1 MAQSRGHK
9 HASCALAN
17 TLHPLHAPCDKSAH
31 FRLKSQFFRSPA
43 GARVSDFIDIHPVSA
58 PFRKT
63 ARIPGSK
70 SITNRALPL
79 AALADGTSELTGV
92 LFADDT
98 WQMINAL
105 QTLGYDLRMNQA
117 ARTVTITGRGALI
130 PPGPNIPISCGNSG
144 TTIRFLAA
152 MLTLGH
158 SQYILDGIPRMR
170 QRPIDQ
176 LVDQLHKLGADIHYD
191 NAQGFPPIR
200 IKARGLQGGGCQFAD
215 AKSSQY
221 ISAVLMAAPY
231 ADSEVTVSLL
241 GPVTSEPYV
250 NMTLRMME
258 QFGVSAHVHD
268 QCGQTVSRAIQI
280 PTARYQPRPY
290 AIEPDASNASYF
302 LAAAAIIPG
311 SAITIEGLSKNSLQG
326 DVAVADLLHK
336 MGAQVT
342 WHPNAITVAA
352 PADGKLT
359 AIDVDMNHIP
369 DMVQTLAVVALF
381 AEGTT
386 TVRNVWNL
394 RVKETDRL
402 AALETELKKLGAA
415 VQPTRDSITITP
427 PPKNALTPASI
438 ATYDDHRMAMSF
450 AVAGLRAKGITIL
463 DPKCTAKT
471 YPDYFT
477 DLQSAIT
484 P

>member
-1 MAQSRGHK
+1 
-9 HASCALAN
+9 
-17 TLHPLHAPCDKSAH
+17 
-31 FRLKSQFFRSPA
+31 
-43 GARVSDFIDIHPVSA
+43 VSESIDIHPVST

-63 ARIPGSK
+63 IRVPGSK

-79 AALADGTSELTGV
+79 AALAEGTSELTGV

-105 QTLGYDLRMNQA
+105 QTLGYNLRMNQA
-117 ARTVTITGRGALI
+117 ARTVTITGRGPDI
-130 PPGPNIPISCGNSG
+130 PPGPPAPISCGNSG

-152 MLTLGH
+152 MLSLGR
-158 SQYILDGIPRMR
+158 SEYILDGIPRMR

-176 LVDQLHKLGADIHYD
+176 LVDQLKTLGADIRYD
-191 NAQGFPPIR
+191 IAQGFPPIR
-200 IKARGLQGGGCQFAD
+200 IKARGLAGGGCQFAD

-231 ADSEVTVSLL
+231 ADSDVTVSLL

-250 NMTLRMME
+250 TMTLRMME
-258 QFGVSAHVHD
+258 QFGVNVHVHD
-268 QCGQTVSRAIQI
+268 QCGQTTSRAIQV
-280 PTARYQPRPY
+280 PTARYKPRQY
-290 AIEPDASNASYF
+290 AVEPDASNASYF

-311 SAITIEGLSKNSLQG
+311 SSTTIEGLGKNSLQG
-326 DVAVADLLHK
+326 DVAFADVLQK
-336 MGAQVT
+336 MGAMVT

-352 PADGKLT
+352 PLDGKLT
-359 AIDVDMNHIP
+359 AIDIDMNHIP

-381 AEGTT
+381 AQGTT

-402 AALETELKKLGAA
+402 AALETELKKLRAQ
-415 VQPTRDSITITP
+415 VQTTRDSITITP
-427 PPKNALTPASI
+427 PPGNQLTSASI

-450 AVAGLRAKGITIL
+450 AIAGLRANGIRIL

-471 YPDYFT
+471 YPDFFT
-477 DLQSAIT
+477 DLTSAVS
-484 P
+484 

>member
-1 MAQSRGHK
+1 M
-9 HASCALAN
+9 
-17 TLHPLHAPCDKSAH
+17 
-31 FRLKSQFFRSPA
+31 
-43 GARVSDFIDIHPVSA
+43 SDAIDIQPVSS

-63 ARIPGSK
+63 VRVPGSK

-79 AALADGTSELTGV
+79 AALAEGTSELTGV

-117 ARTVTITGRGALI
+117 ARTITITGRGANI
-130 PPGPNIPISCGNSG
+130 PPGPSAPINCGNSG

-152 MLTLGH
+152 MLTLRH
-158 SQYILDGIPRMR
+158 SEYILDGNPRKR
-170 QRPIDQ
+170 QRPIEQ
-176 LVDQLHKLGADIHYD
+176 LVDQLQKLGADIRYD
-191 NAQGFPPIR
+191 AATGFPPIR
-200 IKARGLQGGGCQFAD
+200 IKARGLTGGVCQFSD

-231 ADSEVTVSLL
+231 AESDVTVSLL

-250 NMTLRMME
+250 TMTLRMME
-258 QFGVSAHVHD
+258 QFGVNVHVHD
-268 QCGQTVSRAIQI
+268 QCGQTLSRAIQV
-280 PTARYQPRPY
+280 PTARYQPRTY

-311 SAITIEGLSKNSLQG
+311 SSITIEGLGKASLQG
-326 DVAVADLLHK
+326 DIAFAELLHK
-336 MGAQVT
+336 MGAGLAYTGNSVT
-342 WHPNAITVAA
+342 ITA
-352 PADGKLT
+352 PADGKLS
-359 AIDVDMNHIP
+359 AIDIDMNHIP

-381 AEGTT
+381 AEGKT

-415 VQPTRDSITITP
+415 VETTRDSITITP
-427 PPKNALTPASI
+427 PPGNTLTAASI

-450 AVAGLRAKGITIL
+450 AIAGLRSKGITIL

-477 DLQSAIT
+477 DLQAVVS
-484 P
+484 

>member
-1 MAQSRGHK
+1 M
-9 HASCALAN
+9 
-17 TLHPLHAPCDKSAH
+17 
-31 FRLKSQFFRSPA
+31 
-43 GARVSDFIDIHPVSA
+43 SDAIDIQPVSA
-58 PFRKT
+58 PFRKSVHV
-63 ARIPGSK
+63 PGSK

-79 AALADGTSELTGV
+79 AALAEGTSELTGV

-105 QTLGYDLRMNQA
+105 QTLGYDLRLNQA
-117 ARTVTITGRGALI
+117 GRTVQITGRGANI
-130 PPGPNIPISCGNSG
+130 PPGPAASISCGNSG

-158 SQYILDGIPRMR
+158 GEYILDGIARMR

-176 LVDQLHKLGADIHYD
+176 LVDQLNTLGANIRYD
-191 NAQGFPPIR
+191 AAQGYPPIR
-200 IKARGLQGGGCQFAD
+200 IKARGLAGGGCQFAD

-231 ADSEVTVSLL
+231 ADADVTVSLL

-250 NMTLRMME
+250 TMTLRMME
-258 QFGVSAHVHD
+258 QFGVGVHLHD

-280 PTARYQPRPY
+280 PSGRYQPRKY

-302 LAAAAIIPG
+302 LAAAAVIPG
-311 SAITIEGLSKNSLQG
+311 SSITIAGLGKNSLQG
-326 DVAVADLLHK
+326 DVAFADLLKK
-336 MGAQVT
+336 MGA
-342 WHPNAITVAA
+342 TVAWEPDAVTVIA
-352 PADGKLT
+352 PADGKLI

-402 AALETELKKLGAA
+402 AALENELKKLGAT
-415 VQPTRDSITITP
+415 VQTTRDSITITP
-427 PPKNALTPASI
+427 PPDNQLTPASI

-450 AVAGLRAKGITIL
+450 AIAGLRAKGVRIL
-463 DPKCTAKT
+463 DPKCTGKT

-477 DLQSAIT
+477 DLQAAVT
-484 P
+484 G

>member
-1 MAQSRGHK
+1 M
-9 HASCALAN
+9 
-17 TLHPLHAPCDKSAH
+17 P
-31 FRLKSQFFRSPA
+31 
-43 GARVSDFIDIHPVSA
+43 DFIDIPPASA

-63 ARIPGSK
+63 VRVPGSK

-79 AALADGTSELTGV
+79 AALAEGTSELFGV

-105 QTLGYDLRMNQA
+105 QTLGYDLQMNQS
-117 ARTVTITGRGALI
+117 ARTVSITGRGADV
-130 PPGPNIPISCGNSG
+130 PPGPSTPINCGNSG

-152 MLTLGH
+152 MLCLGH
-158 SQYILDGIPRMR
+158 SEYILDGIPRMR

-176 LVDQLHKLGADIHYD
+176 LVDQLQTLGADIHYD
-191 NAQGFPPIR
+191 LNKGFPPIR
-200 IKARGLQGGGCQFAD
+200 IKGRGLAGGGCQFAD

-221 ISAVLMAAPY
+221 ISAILMAAPY
-231 ADSEVTVSLL
+231 AQSDVTVSLL

-250 NMTLRMME
+250 TMTLRMME
-258 QFGVSAHVHD
+258 QFGVPVHLHD
-268 QCGQTVSRAIQI
+268 QCGQTQSRAIQI
-280 PTARYQPRPY
+280 PTARYKPRQY

-311 SAITIEGLSKNSLQG
+311 SSITIENLGKNSLQG
-326 DVAVADLLHK
+326 DVAFADLLHK
-336 MGAQVT
+336 MGAHVT
-342 WHPNAITVAA
+342 WQPNAITVAA

-359 AIDVDMNHIP
+359 AIDIDMNHIP

-402 AALETELKKLGAA
+402 AALETELKKLGAR
-415 VQPTRDSITITP
+415 VQTTRDSITITP
-427 PPKNALTPASI
+427 PPQNQLTPASI

-450 AVAGLRAKGITIL
+450 AIAGLRSSGIRIL

-471 YPDYFT
+471 YPEYFT
-477 DLQSAIT
+477 DLAAAT
-484 P
+484 A